1 MTFIKLDMLLIT
13 PSLDVD
19 VVTENSKS
27 DSILWKF
34 IVEAIRC
41 LWSPQ
46 QIAKRLKTFPDLDQ
60 TMNVS
65 HTTIYSTIRALPKG
79 ELKKTYY
86 PVYVMK
92 IKSEKLTVNLKKILY
107 YRILK
112 LFMSAQ
118 PKFKK
123 EKYRVIGKLI

>member
-1 MTFIKLDMLLIT
+1 
-13 PSLDVD
+13 
-19 VVTENSKS
+19 
-27 DSILWKF
+27 
-34 IVEAIRC
+34 
-41 LWSPQ
+41 
-46 QIAKRLKTFPDLDQ
+46 
-60 TMNVS
+60 
-65 HTTIYSTIRALPKG
+65 
-79 ELKKTYY
+79 
-86 PVYVMK
+86 MK

>member
-1 MTFIKLDMLLIT
+1 
-13 PSLDVD
+13 
-19 VVTENSKS
+19 
-27 DSILWKF
+27 
-34 IVEAIRC
+34 
-41 LWSPQ
+41 
-46 QIAKRLKTFPDLDQ
+46 
-60 TMNVS
+60 MNVS

-86 PVYVMK
+86 PVCVMK